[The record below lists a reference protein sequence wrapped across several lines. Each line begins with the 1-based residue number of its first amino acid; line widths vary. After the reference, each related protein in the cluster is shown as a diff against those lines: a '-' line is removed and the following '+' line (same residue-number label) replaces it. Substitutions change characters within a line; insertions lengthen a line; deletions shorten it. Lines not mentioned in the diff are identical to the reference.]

1 MKNITFEGISTLQR
15 LHLCWQIR
23 KQIGKIH
30 QPIKVEFHQPICRKQ
45 YSSLW
50 YGGLVVSIKVRGC
63 VFAIHACGDIYA
75 TLYDK
80 SDGTELLYVKDKSN
94 SGRFGVDVLPYLKTD
109 HALYAAMGDTHKRY
123 RLDMEHNNWWECFV
137 YTPEGEFHD
146 MMWALDS
153 DHIFEGVEVVL
164 SAMDS
169 VIKDITENKER
180 IEYGKDS
187 AFYSLYAP
195 IVEEM
200 GTACKGT
207 CEQGGECFKVSY
219 NPLYREGISK
229 DRLSALRAQYPDIYD
244 EFVDQT
250 ESRIFKV
257 VKSAIA

>member
-109 HALYAAMGDTHKRY
+109 HALYAAMGDTHKPV
-123 RLDMEHNNWWECFV
+123 FTAV
-137 YTPEGEFHD
+137 IPGQSSIG
-146 MMWALDS
+146 S
-153 DHIFEGVEVVL
+153 DP
-164 SAMDS
+164 
-169 VIKDITENKER
+169 DIT
-180 IEYGKDS
+180 
-187 AFYSLYAP
+187 
-195 IVEEM
+195 
-200 GTACKGT
+200 
-207 CEQGGECFKVSY
+207 VSY
-219 NPLYREGISK
+219 THLTLP
-229 DRLSALRAQYPDIYD
+229 
-244 EFVDQT
+244 T
-250 ESRIFKV
+250 
-257 VKSAIA
+257 IA

>member
-123 RLDMEHNNWWECFV
+123 RLDMEHNNWWECLV

-169 VIKDITENKER
+169 VMKDITENKER

-187 AFYSLYAP
+187 AFY
-195 IVEEM
+195 
-200 GTACKGT
+200 C
-207 CEQGGECFKVSY
+207 
-219 NPLYREGISK
+219 
-229 DRLSALRAQYPDIYD
+229 
-244 EFVDQT
+244 
-250 ESRIFKV
+250 
-257 VKSAIA
+257 

>member
-94 SGRFGVDVLPYLKTD
+94 SGRFGVDVLPYGAEPEL
-109 HALYAAMGDTHKRY
+109 HAKQIGGHHNSNRGSMAQLEAKR
-123 RLDMEHNNWWECFV
+123 NWRQRCSCR
-137 YTPEGEFHD
+137 P
-146 MMWALDS
+146 
-153 DHIFEGVEVVL
+153 
-164 SAMDS
+164 
-169 VIKDITENKER
+169 
-180 IEYGKDS
+180 
-187 AFYSLYAP
+187 
-195 IVEEM
+195 
-200 GTACKGT
+200 
-207 CEQGGECFKVSY
+207 
-219 NPLYREGISK
+219 
-229 DRLSALRAQYPDIYD
+229 
-244 EFVDQT
+244 
-250 ESRIFKV
+250 
-257 VKSAIA
+257 

>member
-146 MMWALDS
+146 MMWALDMAFNS
-153 DHIFEGVEVVL
+153 G
-164 SAMDS
+164 S
-169 VIKDITENKER
+169 TEL
-180 IEYGKDS
+180 
-187 AFYSLYAP
+187 YSLPASISSRSLARGIRSSTSP
-195 IVEEM
+195 A
-200 GTACKGT
+200 GA
-207 CEQGGECFKVSY
+207 EQPGH
-219 NPLYREGISK
+219 L
-229 DRLSALRAQYPDIYD
+229 
-244 EFVDQT
+244 
-250 ESRIFKV
+250 
-257 VKSAIA
+257 

>member
-169 VIKDITENKER
+169 VDFIDYVRKDGATAILACVEYDPNKKALQTVVYGNCASDEPTE
-180 IEYGKDS
+180 
-187 AFYSLYAP
+187 
-195 IVEEM
+195 IVEH
-200 GTACKGT
+200 
-207 CEQGGECFKVSY
+207 Y
-219 NPLYREGISK
+219 NTDFE
-229 DRLSALRAQYPDIYD
+229 
-244 EFVDQT
+244 E
-250 ESRIFKV
+250 
-257 VKSAIA
+257 

>member
-1 MKNITFEGISTLQR
+1 MNSIS
-15 LHLCWQIR
+15 
-23 KQIGKIH
+23 
-30 QPIKVEFHQPICRKQ
+30 RKQ

-137 YTPEGEFHD
+137 YTPEGKFHD

-169 VIKDITENKER
+169 VMKDITENKER

-187 AFYSLYAP
+187 AFH
-195 IVEEM
+195 
-200 GTACKGT
+200 C
-207 CEQGGECFKVSY
+207 
-219 NPLYREGISK
+219 
-229 DRLSALRAQYPDIYD
+229 
-244 EFVDQT
+244 
-250 ESRIFKV
+250 
-257 VKSAIA
+257 

>member
-109 HALYAAMGDTHKRY
+109 HSLLA
-123 RLDMEHNNWWECFV
+123 CFQIMRM
-137 YTPEGEFHD
+137 T
-146 MMWALDS
+146 L
-153 DHIFEGVEVVL
+153 
-164 SAMDS
+164 
-169 VIKDITENKER
+169 
-180 IEYGKDS
+180 YGK
-187 AFYSLYAP
+187 
-195 IVEEM
+195 
-200 GTACKGT
+200 
-207 CEQGGECFKVSY
+207 
-219 NPLYREGISK
+219 
-229 DRLSALRAQYPDIYD
+229 RLSATSRKKRTRSWSCRHSGITTSWLVWSRLWSKSQMRFWSL
-244 EFVDQT
+244 FVA
-250 ESRIFKV
+250 I
-257 VKSAIA
+257 SALLTSLNRLWILTGSLW

>member
-153 DHIFEGVEVVL
+153 DHVFEGVEVVL

-187 AFYSLYAP
+187 AFY
-195 IVEEM
+195 
-200 GTACKGT
+200 C
-207 CEQGGECFKVSY
+207 
-219 NPLYREGISK
+219 
-229 DRLSALRAQYPDIYD
+229 
-244 EFVDQT
+244 
-250 ESRIFKV
+250 
-257 VKSAIA
+257 